1 MTIID
6 SHQHFWQYSPVRDTW
21 MDESMKALRRDFMP
35 PKLAAE
41 LQANGVAGSVAVQAD
56 QSEQETI
63 FLLGLAERHA
73 FIKGVV
79 GWVDLRAENVE
90 ERLAHFSTYP
100 KLKGFRHIVQGERD
114 PDFMLG
120 KAFLNGISHLE
131 KYGFTYDILIF
142 PHQLGAALELARQ
155 FPRQRFVVDHLA
167 KPRIREGLSDGW
179 AGPMAALGQLGN
191 VWCKLSG
198 MVTEAD
204 WNGWKYGDLLP
215 YLDHVVQSF
224 GPQKLMFGS
233 DWPVCLLAGNYTI
246 VKSIL
251 DRYLGS
257 LPEAVRMGIWG
268 GNAEAFYRLG

>member
-1 MTIID
+1 
-6 SHQHFWQYSPVRDTW
+6 

-35 PKLAAE
+35 PELAAE
-41 LQANGVAGSVAVQAD
+41 LQANDVAGSVAVQAG

-73 FIKGVV
+73 FVKGVV

-100 KLKGFRHIVQGERD
+100 KLKGFRHIVQAERD

-167 KPRIREGLSDGW
+167 KPRIREGLCDGW

-198 MVTEAD
+198 MVTEAN
-204 WNGWKYGDLLP
+204 WNGWKYSDLLP

-257 LPEAVRMGIWG
+257 LTEAAGMGIWG